1 MPLGMFREATFAE
14 QEVELGADD
23 MLILYSDGLSEA
35 QDPNGQFF
43 GEARLVALAPAL
55 RRLSAAAAGAV
66 LLEEIE
72 RFLAGAR
79 PADDLSLAIVRRV
92 A

>member
-1 MPLGMFREATFAE
+1 MI
-14 QEVELGADD
+14 
-23 MLILYSDGLSEA
+23 ILCSDGLSEA
-35 QDPNGQFF
+35 QDPTGQFF
-43 GEARLVALAPAL
+43 GEARLSALAPSL
-55 RRLSAAAAGAV
+55 RNLAASAAGAV

-92 A
+92 S